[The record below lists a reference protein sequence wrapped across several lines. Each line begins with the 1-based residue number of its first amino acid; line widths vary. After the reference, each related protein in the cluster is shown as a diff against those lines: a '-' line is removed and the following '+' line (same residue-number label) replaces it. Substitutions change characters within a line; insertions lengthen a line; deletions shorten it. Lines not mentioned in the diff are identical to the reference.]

1 MNNENRIVLE
11 EQKKDYI
18 FSKSKSN
25 LNINFNRIAFIFFVF
40 FIISVIF
47 SIHLIHLGSR
57 NLKNTIKIDPVES
70 NKEFYRADIVDRNNE
85 YLSKT
90 ISSID
95 IGISPSQIIDEKKL
109 ILNLRYIFPDKD
121 YSEIKKELIRE
132 NFFILKKKYQM
143 KIMKN

>member
-11 EQKKDYI
+11 EQKNDYI

-47 SIHLIHLGSR
+47 SIHLVHLGSR

-132 NFFILKKKYQM
+132 NFLF
-143 KIMKN
+143 